1 MIMAFTVDTRA
12 ALVFAVTIPV
22 LFAVILALLIV
33 CIPLY
38 KRVQSALDRVLSS
51 TRENLAGVRVIRAF
65 CKEND
70 EIEAFSLRH
79 GALTRLQLHGCN
91 HRASRGFRE
100 TQYAGV
106 ASLGFSKK
114 TAQKS
119 INLEIC
125 TAII

>member
-79 GALTRLQLHGCN
+79 GALTRLQLHGAAGNLAESRN
-91 HRASRGFRE
+91 HSGESGDGKAGCHGRGDRR
-100 TQYAGV
+100 G
-106 ASLGFSKK
+106 G
-114 TAQKS
+114 KS
-119 INLEIC
+119 IP
-125 TAII
+125 